1 MSTSSIK
8 RQIRRFHV
16 VIVQRTSKKCT
27 KKSDARAELLF
38 WSLNLLFFEV
48 VNAVTGQQWMSQTM
62 ADERC
67 EVTSYCWIDCP
78 KLQVTWISTYFSLCT
93 DAPSSH
99 KRGRAGLYTNRL
111 HILGLT
117 PSSRHFKSSMLLF
130 KENHSNHF
138 SKPWFQK
145 LEWFTV
151 VLLLYFGNII
161 SISVGETSQ
170 FKVKPVIILKS

>member
-16 VIVQRTSKKCT
+16 VVVQRTSKKCS
-27 KKSDARAELLF
+27 KKSDARAELF

-48 VNAVTGQQWMSQTM
+48 VNAVTGQQWISQTM
-62 ADERC
+62 ADEHC
-67 EVTSYCWIDCP
+67 EVTSYWWKTCP
-78 KLQVTWISTYFSLCT
+78 TVEVTWSFTYFSLCT
-93 DAPSSH
+93 DAPSPH
-99 KRGRAGLYTNRL
+99 KKGRGRLYTDRL
-111 HILGLT
+111 HILGLK
-117 PSSRHFKSSMLLF
+117 PRSRHFKSSMLLF